1 MAFLWFLQGE
11 KWQRLT
17 DVLHRQVTRMASLE
31 GADSTE
37 CKIRNW
43 ESSESAELL
52 VVSTSMLKTDK
63 QKRIS

>member
-1 MAFLWFLQGE
+1 M
-11 KWQRLT
+11 
-17 DVLHRQVTRMASLE
+17 RMASLE

-52 VVSTSMLKTDK
+52 VGSTSMLKTDK